1 MALIPP
7 FYFNCVV
14 ALGKRE
20 SDGEI
25 NWIGTGTLVG
35 RLFQEK
41 HLGNN
46 RYHIFIVT
54 NRHVMK
60 DNSSLVV
67 RFNPLHSFSA
77 KDYDIPLIDKSGE
90 PMWKSHPND
99 EIDLAALCLDADFL
113 RDEEIYYAYFH
124 SDSHLMPLRQMN
136 SQGMSEGDFIYVL
149 GFPMGIME
157 PLRQYVISRTGIIA
171 RLRDT
176 LDGTNKD
183 FLIDA
188 MIFPGNSGGP
198 VINKPEVISIEGTS
212 SVPSPYLIGIV
223 SSYLTYTDTAVSK
236 QTGQSRVVFEENSG
250 LAVVIPADY
259 ILETI
264 DLCFATANIK
274 EVV

>member
-7 FYFNCVV
+7 LYFNCVV

-20 SDGEI
+20 SKKEI

-35 RLFQEK
+35 RFFK
-41 HLGNN
+41 NGSFNDNH
-46 RYHIFIVT
+46 YHIFIVT
-54 NRHVMK
+54 NRHVMEN
-60 DNSSLVV
+60 NSSLVV
-67 RFNPLHSFSA
+67 RFNPLSTHPA
-77 KDYDIPLIDKSGE
+77 KDYDIPVINDSGK
-90 PMWKSHPND
+90 PTWKSHPNND
-99 EIDLAALCLDADFL
+99 IDLAAICLDADFL
-113 RDEEIYYAYFH
+113 RDEEIKYEYFH
-124 SDSHLMPLRQMN
+124 SDLHLMPLSQMAN
-136 SQGMSEGDFIYVL
+136 QGMSEGDFIYVL
-149 GFPMGIME
+149 GFPMGIMA
-157 PLRQYVISRTGIIA
+157 PDRQYVISRTGIIA
-171 RLRDT
+171 RLRDA
-176 LDGTNKD
+176 LEGTNKD
-183 FLIDA
+183 FMIDS

>member
-1 MALIPP
+1 
-7 FYFNCVV
+7 
-14 ALGKRE
+14 
-20 SDGEI
+20 
-25 NWIGTGTLVG
+25 
-35 RLFQEK
+35 
-41 HLGNN
+41 
-46 RYHIFIVT
+46 
-54 NRHVMK
+54 
-60 DNSSLVV
+60 
-67 RFNPLHSFSA
+67 
-77 KDYDIPLIDKSGE
+77 
-90 PMWKSHPND
+90 
-99 EIDLAALCLDADFL
+99 
-113 RDEEIYYAYFH
+113 
-124 SDSHLMPLRQMN
+124 MN

-264 DLCFATANIK
+264 DLCFAKANIK